1 MSSHH
6 IVREDQEPALLI
18 LNAQAISFEKI
29 QELLEWMPTVI
40 VAESEIETVVAWG
53 IKVDVVLVP
62 ESKTNYW
69 QEKLVDQAPV
79 NIIPFRDEDVSI
91 NSAFKYLKSG
101 KATAVNC
108 LLSNEADL
116 VKTEGLSSFDIDC
129 FIGNTRW
136 SWIKSG
142 HIEKWMPKGGRLQIL
157 PIEVRNEFVEFASGS
172 WLVEKDGIVKLKSQ
186 NPFWMGEELGGN
198 NY

>member
-18 LNAQAISFEKI
+18 LNAHAISFEKI

-40 VAESEIETVVAWG
+40 VTESEIETVMAWG

-62 ESKTNYW
+62 KAKANYW
-69 QEKLVDQAPV
+69 QEKLIEQTPV
-79 NIIPFRDEDVSI
+79 KIISFDGEDNIA
-91 NSAFKYLKSG
+91 SAFQYLKSG

-108 LLSNEADL
+108 LLKTKVDL
-116 VKTEGLSSFDIDC
+116 AKFEGFSFDVDC
-129 FIGNTRW
+129 FIDNTRW

-142 HIEKWMPKGGRLQIL
+142 RIEKWMPKGSRLQIL
-157 PIEVRNEFVEFASGS
+157 PIEIKNEFVELSASD
-172 WLVEKDGIVKLKSQ
+172 WKIDKDGIVKLESQ
-186 NPFWMGEELGGN
+186 NPFWLGEELGIN
-198 NY
+198 N

>member
-18 LNAQAISFEKI
+18 LNAHAISFEKI

-62 ESKTNYW
+62 NEKINHW
-69 QEKLVDQAPV
+69 QEKLTDQAPV
-79 NIIPFRDEDVSI
+79 KIISFGDEVDSFS
-91 NSAFKYLKSG
+91 SAFRYLKSG
-101 KATAVNC
+101 RATAVNC
-108 LLSNEADL
+108 LLSNETDL

-157 PIEVRNEFVEFASGS
+157 PLVVRNKFVEFASGS
-172 WLVEKDGIVKLKSQ
+172 WLIAKDGIVALNTQ
-186 NPFWMGEELGGN
+186 NPFWLGEELI
-198 NY
+198 